1 MKLLAIDGNSILN
14 RAFYGIRPL
23 SNTQGVF
30 THAIFGFMNIYLKN
44 IDEVEPDAV
53 AVAFDLRKPTFR
65 HKAMDTYKANR
76 KGMPEELAMQLPYVK
91 QLLTL
96 MGIRVVTC
104 EGYEADDILGTLAV
118 ACTAQNADCVILT
131 GDRDSLQLVSDHVT
145 VRLATNKETI
155 SYTPDRF
162 REEYGFEPLS
172 LIDLKAL
179 MGDSSDNISGVAGIG
194 QKTASKLIQAWGTI
208 ENLYA
213 HLEDAGL
220 TKAVHTKLVTGLDAA
235 KQSKWLATIVTDAPV
250 ETDAAYY
257 LPQPMQ
263 SEKVREL
270 LLELEMVKLLDK
282 LKLSG
287 EETAEATAADVP
299 EVKALTE
306 AELTADVLARWET
319 VQKDLPDGENIPS
332 CLFDGKILR
341 VLYPNEP
348 EIVYLTQNPALWET
362 VFQQDRFTFGAK
374 PQYRFLLSCGITPDC
389 EMPSAIDA
397 EIAAYLLNS
406 TTTSYEIERL
416 CVTYHVPFHHNLGQH
431 ADLAAL
437 RTLYDVMAKLV
448 EKQGMFQLMH
458 YENQL
463 TVVLAA
469 MEHTGVAIDQEGV
482 KQFGVYLSEQI
493 EEMQQMV
500 YDEAGH
506 PFNIGSPKQLGDVL
520 FGEMK
525 LPHGKKTKTG
535 YSTNADIL
543 EKLRGEYAIVDYVLK
558 WRQYSKLK
566 STYVDG
572 LLKTVGEDGRIHTV
586 FKQTE
591 TRTGRISSTEPNLQ
605 NIPVRTEL
613 GRNMRKFFVARK
625 GCVLLDADYSQIELR
640 LLANLS
646 GDKQMQEAFL
656 SGADIHAATA
666 AQVFGMPPEMVSPEM
681 RSAAKAVN
689 FGILYGMGAFS
700 LSQDIHVTVRQANQ
714 YIQNYMAQFPSV
726 GAFMEK
732 TVEQAKM
739 NGYVTTYF
747 NRRRPVPE
755 LLASNKM
762 VQASGKRIAMN
773 TPIQGT
779 AADVIKLAMIH
790 VYQRLQEDVPDARLI
805 LQVHDELI
813 VEVPQAHAMQA
824 AKVLGEEMQ
833 NVIENTLSEYAED
846 WKPFPVPLTA
856 DVSMG
861 ESWYEAK
868 G

>member
-44 IDEVEPDAV
+44 RDEVQPDAV

-65 HKAMDTYKANR
+65 HKAVATYKANR

-96 MGIRVVTC
+96 LGIPVITC
-104 EGYEADDILGTLAV
+104 EGYEADDILGTLAA
-118 ACTAQNADCVILT
+118 ACTAQDADCVILT

-145 VRLATNKETI
+145 VRLTTNKETI
-155 SYTPDRF
+155 PYTPERF
-162 REEYGFEPLS
+162 QEEYGFAPLS

-179 MGDSSDNISGVAGIG
+179 MGDSSDNISGVAGVG
-194 QKTASKLIQAWGTI
+194 QKTASKLIQAWGTVG
-208 ENLYA
+208 NLYA
-213 HLEDAGL
+213 HLDEAGL
-220 TKAVHTKLVTGLDAA
+220 TKSVYNKLTAGQDAA
-235 KQSKWLATIVTDAPV
+235 KESKWLATIVTDVPIDMDV
-250 ETDAAYY
+250 QHY
-257 LPQPMQ
+257 LPQPVQ
-263 SEKVREL
+263 TEEVRKL
-270 LLELEMVKLLDK
+270 LLELEMAKLLEK

-287 EETAEATAADVP
+287 TDAPAAEAAEPAEQQQLLTEQPLTAALLDTWAAD
-299 EVKALTE
+299 KTE
-306 AELTADVLARWET
+306 
-319 VQKDLPDGENIPS
+319 LPC
-332 CLFDGKILR
+332 CLFDGSRIC
-341 VLYPNEP
+341 VYHAGTP
-348 EIVYLTQNPALWET
+348 EAVYTSTDTALWEQL
-362 VFQQDRFTFGAK
+362 FQMPRLTFGAK
-374 PQYRFLLSCGITPDC
+374 PQYRFLLAQGITPDSGS
-389 EMPSAIDA
+389 PAAKDA
-397 EIAAYLLNS
+397 ELAAYLLNS
-406 TTTSYEIERL
+406 TTSAYEVERL
-416 CVTYHVPFHHNLGQH
+416 CVTYHVPYPRSAGEY

-437 RTLYDVMAKLV
+437 PKLYAAMEKLV
-448 EKQGMFQLMH
+448 EEQGMTRLLHFEQ
-458 YENQL
+458 QL

-469 MEHTGVAIDQEGV
+469 MEHDGIAIDRQGV
-482 KQFGVYLSEQI
+482 EDFGVYLSEQI

-506 PFNIGSPKQLGDVL
+506 TFNIGSPKQLGEVL
-520 FGEMK
+520 FGEMQ

-558 WRQYSKLK
+558 WRQYAKLK

-572 LLKTVGEDGRIHTV
+572 LLKTVGADGRIHTV
-586 FKQTE
+586 YKQTE

-613 GRNMRKFFVARK
+613 GRNMRKFFVARE

-646 GDKQMQEAFL
+646 GDRQMQEAFL

-666 AQVFGMPPEMVSPEM
+666 AQVFGMPREMVTPEM

-689 FGILYGMGAFS
+689 FGLLYGMGAFS
-700 LSQDIHVTVRQANQ
+700 LSQDIHVSVRQANQ

-732 TVEQAKM
+732 TVDTARI

-747 NRRRPVPE
+747 QRRRPVPE

-762 VQASGKRIAMN
+762 VQAAGKRIAMN

-779 AADVIKLAMIH
+779 AADIIKLAMIY
-790 VYQRLQEDVPDARLI
+790 VYRRLQSDVPDAKLI

-813 VEVPQAHAMQA
+813 VEVPEQHALQAG
-824 AKVLGEEMQ
+824 KVLGEEMQ
-833 NVIENTLSEYAED
+833 NVIRNTLSPEEQE
-846 WKPFPVPLTA
+846 KFPVPLTA

-861 ESWYEAK
+861 ESWYAAK

>member
-23 SNTQGVF
+23 SNTKGVF

-44 IDEVEPDAV
+44 YSEVQPDAV
-53 AVAFDLRKPTFR
+53 AVAFDLRQPTFR
-65 HKAMDTYKANR
+65 HKAVDTYKANR

-96 MGIRVVTC
+96 LGIRVVTC
-104 EGYEADDILGTLAV
+104 EGYEADDILGTLA
-118 ACTAQNADCVILT
+118 ASCSAQNAECVILT
-131 GDRDSLQLVSDHVT
+131 GDRDSLQLVNDHVT

-155 SYTPDRF
+155 PYTPDRF

-194 QKTASKLIQAWGTI
+194 QKTASKLIQEWATV

-213 HLEDAGL
+213 HLDEAGL
-220 TKAVHTKLVTGLDAA
+220 TKSVYGKLEKGMDAA
-235 KQSKWLATIVTDAPV
+235 KQSKWLATIVTDVPI
-250 ETDAAYY
+250 ETDITQYR
-257 LPQPMQ
+257 PQPMQ
-263 SEKVREL
+263 NEEVRKL
-270 LLELEMVKLLDK
+270 LLELEMAKLLDK

-287 EETAEATAADVP
+287 EGTETLP
-299 EVKALTE
+299 ETSDAHPVQSLTE
-306 AELTADVLARWET
+306 QPLTEEIMRQWDGA
-319 VQKDLPDGENIPS
+319 LPGTFPA
-332 CLFDGKILR
+332 CLFDGKLLR
-341 VLYPNEP
+341 VIHPDTP
-348 EIVYLTQNPALWET
+348 GVVYLTEDEALLKRM
-362 VFQQDRFTFGAK
+362 FQRNRLTFGAK
-374 PQYRFLLSCGITPDC
+374 PQYRYLLSKGIVPDS
-389 EMPSAIDA
+389 ELPTAVDG
-397 EIAAYLLNS
+397 EIAAYLLNP

-416 CVTYHVPFHHNLGQH
+416 CVTYHVPYQKSLGEN

-437 RTLYDVMAKLV
+437 LELYLAMGRMVD
-448 EKQGMFQLMH
+448 EQGMKELLE
-458 YENQL
+458 YEHQL
-463 TVVLAA
+463 TMVLAA

-482 KQFGVYLSEQI
+482 REFGVYLSEQI
-493 EEMQQMV
+493 EEMQQMI
-500 YDEAGH
+500 YDESGH
-506 PFNIGSPKQLGDVL
+506 EFNIGSPKQLGDVL
-520 FGEMK
+520 FGEMQ

-543 EKLRGEYAIVDYVLK
+543 EKLRGQYAIVDYVLK

-572 LLKTVGEDGRIHTV
+572 LLKTVGEDGRIHTI

-613 GRNMRKFFVARK
+613 GRNMRKFFVARD
-625 GCVLLDADYSQIELR
+625 GHVLLDADYSQIELR

-666 AQVFGMPPEMVSPEM
+666 AQVFGMPPEMVTPSM

-700 LSQDIHVTVRQANQ
+700 LSQDIHVSVQEANR

-726 GAFMEK
+726 GSFMEK
-732 TVEQAKM
+732 TVEQAKI

-779 AADVIKLAMIH
+779 AADIIKLAMIH
-790 VYQRLQEDVPDARLI
+790 VYQRLQKVVPDARLI

-813 VEVPQAHAMQA
+813 VEVPQIHAMQA

-833 NVIENTLSEYAED
+833 NVIRNSLPEEKQNQ
-846 WKPFPVPLTA
+846 FQVPLTA